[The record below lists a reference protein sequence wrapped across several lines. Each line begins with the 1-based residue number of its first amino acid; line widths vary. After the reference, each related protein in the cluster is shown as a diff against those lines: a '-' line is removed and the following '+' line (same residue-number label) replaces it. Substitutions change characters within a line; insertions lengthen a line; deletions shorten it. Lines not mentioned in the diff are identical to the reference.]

1 MGGALA
7 GLYGDCDRRGGRPLN
22 LVTAGTD
29 LHVLPRR
36 SDFRH
41 TVGLSTKPLPQRINM
56 TTTTRRLSA
65 AALGLALSTA
75 SLTGITMQSAD
86 AHTTGLHDNCTN
98 FNKRYTNGVG
108 TRNAVDKGGDSRKF
122 LRNNRIYWRAENHN
136 GDLDRDNDRIACE
149 QS

>member
-1 MGGALA
+1 
-7 GLYGDCDRRGGRPLN
+7 
-22 LVTAGTD
+22 
-29 LHVLPRR
+29 
-36 SDFRH
+36 
-41 TVGLSTKPLPQRINM
+41 M

-98 FNKRYTNGVG
+98 FNKRYPNGVG
-108 TRNAVDKGGDSRKF
+108 TRNAVDKGGDSTRF

-149 QS
+149 QA